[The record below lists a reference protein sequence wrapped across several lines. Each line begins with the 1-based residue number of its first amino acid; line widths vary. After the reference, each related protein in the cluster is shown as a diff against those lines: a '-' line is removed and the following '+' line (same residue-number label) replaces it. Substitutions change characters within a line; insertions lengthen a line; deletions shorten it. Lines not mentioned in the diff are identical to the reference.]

1 MLSLILFKYFNSKW
15 SSPTDADIEE
25 IAKNITPLRQA
36 IDKQSAHPLSK
47 QINKVVNR
55 YNVFLTILVDI
66 ITDDPV
72 GVYNTIKSDPA
83 KFPELIKKA
92 FNKKYKNR
100 KSKLWRA
107 AIRSIVYI
115 FLTKSI
121 FVILLEV
128 PATQWLGQKIEP
140 LSLAINVAF
149 PPFLLFLVVF
159 FTRISSDQNTKKII
173 EGVEEVAFKEKQRK
187 EPILLRRPVKRRN
200 VVSFIFNLFYT
211 ITFFITFGS
220 VVWILRQINFN
231 WISVI
236 IFLFF
241 LAFVSFFAIRIRK
254 TTKEFLVVE
263 PRENIVTFF
272 VDFFSIPIIAV
283 GKWLSQ
289 KFSRINVFVFFL
301 DFIIEA
307 PFKVFVEIAE
317 QWTRYVRE
325 RKEDI
330 V

>member
-1 MLSLILFKYFNSKW
+1 M
-15 SSPTDADIEE
+15 
-25 IAKNITPLRQA
+25 
-36 IDKQSAHPLSK
+36 
-47 QINKVVNR
+47 
-55 YNVFLTILVDI
+55 
-66 ITDDPV
+66 
-72 GVYNTIKSDPA
+72 
-83 KFPELIKKA
+83 
-92 FNKKYKNR
+92 
-100 KSKLWRA
+100 
-107 AIRSIVYI
+107 
-115 FLTKSI
+115 
-121 FVILLEV
+121 
-128 PATQWLGQKIEP
+128 
-140 LSLAINVAF
+140 
-149 PPFLLFLVVF
+149 
-159 FTRISSDQNTKKII
+159 
-173 EGVEEVAFKEKQRK
+173 
-187 EPILLRRPVKRRN
+187 RRPVERRN
-200 VVSFIFNLFYT
+200 VVSFVFNLFYT

-263 PRENIVTFF
+263 PRENIITFLL
-272 VDFFSIPIIAV
+272 DFFSVPIIAV